1 MKHKK
6 IWAAVLAAML
16 CFAGVLAGCKNR
28 DEILSDVNK
37 LVYLT
42 SPASS
47 YICVIDEK
55 EGIEELLGYFNEAE
69 YIWYEKNSPEYEDAY
84 TKTDDYDLF
93 NTLSLSVYST
103 KKNPF
108 AMDIYPNG
116 AVRSDRDDG
125 CYFADA
131 GSVDYEGLKAAM
143 ERLERMEQEKLQQ
156 GTD

>member
-1 MKHKK
+1 MKQKK
-6 IWAAVLAAML
+6 LLAAILAAVL
-16 CFAGVLAGCKNR
+16 CFAGILAGCKNR

-42 SPASS
+42 SSTSS

-55 EGIEELLGYFNEAE
+55 EGVEELLGYFDEAE
-69 YIWYEKNSPEYEDAY
+69 YTWYEKNSQGYEDAY
-84 TKTDDYDLF
+84 IKTDNYDLF
-93 NTLSLSVYST
+93 NTLSLSVYPA

-108 AMDIYPNG
+108 AIDIYPNG
-116 AVRSDRDDG
+116 AVRSDREDG
-125 CYFADA
+125 CYFADED
-131 GSVDYEGLKAAM
+131 SVDYEGLKAAM

>member
-1 MKHKK
+1 MKQKK
-6 IWAAVLAAML
+6 LWAAVLAAVL
-16 CFAGVLAGCKNR
+16 CFAGILAGCKNR

-42 SPASS
+42 SSTSS

-55 EGIEELLGYFNEAE
+55 EGVEELLGYFDEAE
-69 YIWYEKNSPEYEDAY
+69 YTWYEKNSQGYEDAY
-84 TKTDDYDLF
+84 IKTDNYDLF
-93 NTLSLSVYST
+93 NTLSLSVYPA

-108 AMDIYPNG
+108 AIDIYPNG
-116 AVRSDRDDG
+116 AVRSDREEG

-131 GSVDYEGLKAAM
+131 GAVDYEGLKAAM

>member
-1 MKHKK
+1 M
-6 IWAAVLAAML
+6 AAML

-69 YIWYEKNSPEYEDAY
+69 YIWYEKNSQEYEDAY